1 MLDAGLISYR
11 ELQPWAESLLASIS
25 DPPQWLCDVAIQKYS
40 PDVSKSLGDYV
51 WSQPFE
57 SFDYSEADD
66 EHLAS
71 LYVRYE
77 RRELS
82 WATFLDLAGR
92 YADNADRGW
101 VCEEFYELLNDFE
114 DAEFSPA
121 VERKQQETI
130 RFKLQAAIGRV
141 RPLYDDLRRR
151 RRSER

>member
-1 MLDAGLISYR
+1 MLDTGLISYR

-25 DPPQWLCDVAIQKYS
+25 SPPQWLCDVAIQQYS
-40 PDVSKSLGDYV
+40 PDVSKSLREYV

-57 SFDYSEADD
+57 SVDYSEADD

-71 LYVRYE
+71 LYLRFE
-77 RRELS
+77 RREWS
-82 WATFLDLAGR
+82 WATFLESAGR
-92 YADNADRGW
+92 YADNADRAW
-101 VCEEFYELLNDFE
+101 ECAEFYELLNEFE

-130 RFKLQAAIGRV
+130 AIKLRAAIGRV

-151 RRSER
+151 RR